1 MRITASKLRENVYRI
16 RDEAIPSGLPGE
28 GTKAMD
34 QQTSK
39 TANRAPRAGRLHT
52 WKLTLEYDG
61 SRYSGWAEQRNA
73 RTVMGE
79 VRQAAERSLGRAV
92 ELAGAG
98 RTDAGVHALG
108 QVAHL
113 RAELA
118 GAPPAPQQ
126 FLLALNEALPFDIAV
141 LSVEPAPNRFHAR
154 HDALRRTYV
163 YRIAK
168 QKDAFSKKFVWWI
181 KEPLDIPSMRKA
193 VALLPG
199 RHDFVLFRAADAA
212 RPDES
217 TIVQVESAS
226 LEESERRLEFRIEAS
241 HFLWRMV
248 RRVMGALVRV
258 GRGDLSVE
266 QFRRLINAEP
276 QDGVMLAAWTVPS
289 AGLFLEKVTYPESP
303 ASAPAGATAATRAG
317 AGRTIRRGPARRV

>member
-1 MRITASKLRENVYRI
+1 MQRPRPKT
-16 RDEAIPSGLPGE
+16 
-28 GTKAMD
+28 
-34 QQTSK
+34 TSAA
-39 TANRAPRAGRLHT
+39 TRTGRLHT

-79 VRQAAERSLGRAV
+79 LRQAAERSLACPV
-92 ELAGAG
+92 DLAGAG

-113 RAELA
+113 RAELP
-118 GAPPAPQQ
+118 GTPPAPLQL
-126 FLLALNEALPFDIAV
+126 LLALNEALPYDIAV
-141 LSVEPAPNRFHAR
+141 LSVESAHNRFHAR

-168 QKDAFSKKFVWWI
+168 HKDAFSKKFVWWI
-181 KEPLDIPSMRKA
+181 KEPLDIAAMRQA
-193 VALLPG
+193 AALLPG
-199 RHDFVLFRAADAA
+199 RHDFVLFRAEDPS
-212 RPDES
+212 RPEEP
-217 TIVQVESAS
+217 TIVEVASAS

-248 RRVMGALVRV
+248 RRIMGALVRV
-258 GRGDLSVE
+258 GRGDLTVD

-276 QDGVMLAAWTVPS
+276 QTGVTLAPWTVPS
-289 AGLFLEKVTYPESP
+289 SGLFLEKVTYPDARP
-303 ASAPAGATAATRAG
+303 QAPSAAAVLSRLA
-317 AGRTIRRGPARRV
+317 AGRTTPRGPARRA

>member
-1 MRITASKLRENVYRI
+1 MLRQ
-16 RDEAIPSGLPGE
+16 PFKS
-28 GTKAMD
+28 
-34 QQTSK
+34 TSRTSRTGK
-39 TANRAPRAGRLHT
+39 LHT

-79 VRQAAERSLGRAV
+79 LRQAAERSLGRAV
-92 ELAGAG
+92 DLAGAG

-113 RAELA
+113 RVELTN
-118 GAPPAPQQ
+118 APPAPEQL
-126 FLLALNEALPFDIAV
+126 LLALNEALPYDIAV
-141 LSVEPAPNRFHAR
+141 LTLEPTHNRFHAR
-154 HDALRRTYV
+154 HDALTRTYV
-163 YRIAK
+163 YRIAR

-181 KEPLDIPSMRKA
+181 KEPLDLTAMRKA

-199 RHDFVLFRAADAA
+199 RHDFVLFRAEDPA

-226 LEESERRLEFRIEAS
+226 LEESDRQLEFRIEAS

-248 RRVMGALVRV
+248 RRVTGALVRV
-258 GRGDLSVE
+258 GRGDLTVE
-266 QFRRLINAEP
+266 KFRRLINAEP
-276 QDGVMLAAWTVPS
+276 QDGVTLAPWTVPS
-289 AGLFLEKVTYPESP
+289 AGLFLEKVTYPP
-303 ASAPAGATAATRAG
+303 ARPGASTAATAATRVAS
-317 AGRTIRRGPARRV
+317 GRTTRRGPVHRG

>member
-1 MRITASKLRENVYRI
+1 MDRNSSKPTGRR
-16 RDEAIPSGLPGE
+16 PP
-28 GTKAMD
+28 T
-34 QQTSK
+34 
-39 TANRAPRAGRLHT
+39 GRLHA

-79 VRQAAERSLGRAV
+79 VRQAAERSLGCAV

-113 RAELA
+113 RAELT
-118 GAPPAPQQ
+118 GAPPTPEQ
-126 FLLALNEALPFDIAV
+126 LSLELNEALPYDIAV
-141 LSVEPAPNRFHAR
+141 RTLEVAPNRFHAR

-168 QKDAFSKKFVWWI
+168 QKDAFSKRFVWWI
-181 KEPLDIPSMRKA
+181 KEPLDIAAMREA

-217 TIVQVESAS
+217 TIVQVYAAS
-226 LEESERRLEFRIEAS
+226 LEESERRLDFRIEAS

-248 RRVMGALVRV
+248 RRVTGALVRV
-258 GRGDLSVE
+258 GRRELSVE

-276 QDGVMLAAWTVPS
+276 QAGARLAEWTVPS
-289 AGLFLEKVTYPESP
+289 AGLFLEKVTYPEAQPGPP
-303 ASAPAGATAATRAG
+303 AAAAERPRGG
-317 AGRTIRRGPARRV
+317 AGRTIRRERAGRA

>member
-1 MRITASKLRENVYRI
+1 MKNDETEARRITL
-16 RDEAIPSGLPGE
+16 G
-28 GTKAMD
+28 
-34 QQTSK
+34 
-39 TANRAPRAGRLHT
+39 RAPRVGRLHT

-79 VRQAAERSLGRAV
+79 LRLAAEKSLGRGV
-92 ELAGAG
+92 ELVGAG

-108 QVAHL
+108 QVAHV

-118 GAPPAPQQ
+118 AAPPDLEQL
-126 FLLALNEALPFDIAV
+126 LLALNEALPYDIAV
-141 LSVEPAPNRFHAR
+141 LAVEPASNYFHAR

-181 KEPLDIPSMRKA
+181 KEPLDIAAMRQA

-217 TIVQVESAS
+217 TIVEVESAS
-226 LEESERRLEFRIEAS
+226 LEENERRIEFRIEAS

-248 RRVMGALVRV
+248 RRVMGAVVRV

-276 QDGVMLAAWTVPS
+276 QAGVMLAAWTVPS
-289 AGLFLEKVTYPESP
+289 AGLFLEKATYPESRP
-303 ASAPAGATAATRAG
+303 SAPAGATPATRAG
-317 AGRTIRRGPARRV
+317 AGRTTRRGPARRA

>member
-1 MRITASKLRENVYRI
+1 MGVLRLASEK
-16 RDEAIPSGLPGE
+16 
-28 GTKAMD
+28 
-34 QQTSK
+34 
-39 TANRAPRAGRLHT
+39 
-52 WKLTLEYDG
+52 
-61 SRYSGWAEQRNA
+61 
-73 RTVMGE
+73 
-79 VRQAAERSLGRAV
+79 SLGRAV

-108 QVAHL
+108 QVAHV
-113 RAELA
+113 RAELTS
-118 GAPPAPQQ
+118 APPEPEQL
-126 FLLALNEALPFDIAV
+126 LLALNEALPYDIAV
-141 LSVEPAPNRFHAR
+141 RAVEPAPNHFHAR

-181 KEPLDIPSMRKA
+181 KEPLDIAAMRTA

-248 RRVMGALVRV
+248 RRVMGAVVRV

-276 QDGVMLAAWTVPS
+276 QAGVMLAAWTVPS
-289 AGLFLEKVTYPESP
+289 AGLFLEKVTYPDSRP
-303 ASAPAGATAATRAG
+303 SAPAGATPATRAG
-317 AGRTIRRGPARRV
+317 AGRTTRRVPAGRA

>member
-1 MRITASKLRENVYRI
+1 MKNDETEARRITL
-16 RDEAIPSGLPGE
+16 G
-28 GTKAMD
+28 
-34 QQTSK
+34 
-39 TANRAPRAGRLHT
+39 RAPRVGRLHT

-79 VRQAAERSLGRAV
+79 LRLAAEKSLGRGV
-92 ELAGAG
+92 ELVGAG
-98 RTDAGVHALG
+98 RTDAGVHAVG
-108 QVAHL
+108 QVAHV

-118 GAPPAPQQ
+118 AAPPDLEQL
-126 FLLALNEALPFDIAV
+126 LLALNEALPYDIAV
-141 LSVEPAPNRFHAR
+141 LAVEPASNYFHAR

-181 KEPLDIPSMRKA
+181 KEPLDIAAMRQA

-217 TIVQVESAS
+217 TIVEVESAS
-226 LEESERRLEFRIEAS
+226 LEENERRIEFRIEAS

-248 RRVMGALVRV
+248 RRVMGAVVRV

-276 QDGVMLAAWTVPS
+276 QAGVMLAAWTVPS
-289 AGLFLEKVTYPESP
+289 AGLFLEKATYPESRP
-303 ASAPAGATAATRAG
+303 SAPAGATPATRAG
-317 AGRTIRRGPARRV
+317 TGRTTRRGPARRA

>member
-1 MRITASKLRENVYRI
+1 MKN
-16 RDEAIPSGLPGE
+16 DETEARRSTLG
-28 GTKAMD
+28 
-34 QQTSK
+34 
-39 TANRAPRAGRLHT
+39 RAPRAGRLHT

-79 VRQAAERSLGRAV
+79 LRLAAEKSLGRAV
-92 ELAGAG
+92 ELVGAG

-108 QVAHL
+108 QVAHV

-118 GAPPAPQQ
+118 DAPPDLEQL
-126 FLLALNEALPFDIAV
+126 LLALNETLPYDIAV
-141 LSVEPAPNRFHAR
+141 LAVEPASNYFHAR

-181 KEPLDIPSMRKA
+181 KEQLDIAAMRQA

-217 TIVQVESAS
+217 TIVEVESAS

-248 RRVMGALVRV
+248 RRVMGAVVRV

-276 QDGVMLAAWTVPS
+276 QAGVMLAAWTVPS
-289 AGLFLEKVTYPESP
+289 AGLFLEKVTYPESRP
-303 ASAPAGATAATRAG
+303 SAPAGATPATRAG
-317 AGRTIRRGPARRV
+317 ASRTTRRGPARRA

>member
-1 MRITASKLRENVYRI
+1 
-16 RDEAIPSGLPGE
+16 
-28 GTKAMD
+28 
-34 QQTSK
+34 
-39 TANRAPRAGRLHT
+39 
-52 WKLTLEYDG
+52 
-61 SRYSGWAEQRNA
+61 
-73 RTVMGE
+73 MGE
-79 VRQAAERSLGRAV
+79 LRLAAEKSLGRAV
-92 ELAGAG
+92 ELVGAG

-108 QVAHL
+108 QVAHV

-118 GAPPAPQQ
+118 AAPPDLEQL
-126 FLLALNEALPFDIAV
+126 LLALNEALPYDIAV
-141 LSVEPAPNRFHAR
+141 LAVEPASNYFHAR

-181 KEPLDIPSMRKA
+181 KEQLDIAAMRQA

-217 TIVQVESAS
+217 TIVEVESAS

-248 RRVMGALVRV
+248 RRVMGAVVRV

-276 QDGVMLAAWTVPS
+276 QAGVMLAAWTVPS
-289 AGLFLEKVTYPESP
+289 AGLFLEKVTYPESRP
-303 ASAPAGATAATRAG
+303 SAPAGATPATRAG
-317 AGRTIRRGPARRV
+317 ASRTTRRGPARRA

>member
-1 MRITASKLRENVYRI
+1 MKNDETEARRITL
-16 RDEAIPSGLPGE
+16 G
-28 GTKAMD
+28 
-34 QQTSK
+34 
-39 TANRAPRAGRLHT
+39 RAPRAGRLHT

-79 VRQAAERSLGRAV
+79 LRQAAEKSLGRAV

-108 QVAHL
+108 QVAHV
-113 RAELA
+113 RAELTS
-118 GAPPAPQQ
+118 APPEPEQL
-126 FLLALNEALPFDIAV
+126 LLALNEALPYDIAV
-141 LSVEPAPNRFHAR
+141 RAVEPAPNHFHAR

-181 KEPLDIPSMRKA
+181 KEPLDIAAMRTA

-212 RPDES
+212 RPVES

-226 LEESERRLEFRIEAS
+226 LEENERRLEFRIEAS

-248 RRVMGALVRV
+248 RRVMGAVVRI
-258 GRGDLSVE
+258 GRGDLSAE

-276 QDGVMLAAWTVPS
+276 QAGVMLAAWTVPS
-289 AGLFLEKVTYPESP
+289 AGLFLEKVTYPESRP
-303 ASAPAGATAATRAG
+303 SAPAGATPTTRAG
-317 AGRTIRRGPARRV
+317 AGRTTRRVPAGRA